1 MLMLNLSDT
10 GSISSLKQNLE
21 DFYVFLFFVIESS
34 VFQIHCIENLFLC
47 CVLEFHLFSSLAF
60 FLSVNV
66 DFVAQ
71 SLASGTVGDR
81 EKQILSSLIII
92 IIALLEKIK
101 QLQWKT

>member
-1 MLMLNLSDT
+1 MLCS
-10 GSISSLKQNLE
+10 GVP
-21 DFYVFLFFVIESS
+21 FVFFT
-34 VFQIHCIENLFLC
+34 
-47 CVLEFHLFSSLAF
+47 LAF

-101 QLQWKT
+101 PLQWKT